1 MNRRNLTS
9 RQALEGRKKSQ
20 TAKRAREA
28 KATGD
33 MASSRP
39 WLRWAWLG
47 LAGLVLSWLGLAFV
61 GVALLRPCPTK
72 AHNSQGEQRTKQFF
86 NYVAMLRFFF
96 ACPGSNHPR
105 MIGSMVGFVIRV
117 GFFTTTKLNTKCW
130 PKVSN
135 ETLPATG
142 PNQT

>member
-1 MNRRNLTS
+1 MNRRKLTS

-47 LAGLVLSWLGLAFV
+47 WARVVLAWLGLCRV
-61 GVALLRPCPTK
+61 GFASPLPNKSAQQPRGTKNKTVFQLCGNAALL
-72 AHNSQGEQRTKQFF
+72 
-86 NYVAMLRFFF
+86 LRM
-96 ACPGSNHPR
+96 PWLQSSTHDWVHGWLRDQSW
-105 MIGSMVGFVIRV
+105 
-117 GFFTTTKLNTKCW
+117 FFTTTKLNTKCW